1 MKIRRRP
8 NANLIDEIKQEL
20 KLIENSVEQ
29 GDPFPEKLTYSF
41 NENEALKYNP
51 DLLKDWDLEM

>member
-29 GDPFPEKLTYSF
+29 GDPFPANLTYSF
-41 NENEALKYNP
+41 NENEVLKYNP